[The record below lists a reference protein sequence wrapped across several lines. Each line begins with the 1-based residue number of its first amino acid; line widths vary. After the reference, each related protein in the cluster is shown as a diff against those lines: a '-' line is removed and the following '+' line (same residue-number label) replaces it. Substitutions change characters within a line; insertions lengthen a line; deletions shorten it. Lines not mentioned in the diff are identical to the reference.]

1 MFNIEQDRC
10 DYGRLLAP
18 PEGFELDNAVATTY
32 SLDLETLTFAAIA
45 LGHGENTDSMLKD
58 DPVSMLNALRKIRD
72 KVVIFYETGRIA
84 VPASRRTSNFYQL
97 LEGMTMPVALPAD
110 KGNNYPS
117 FHPKMWLICYMN
129 RESRERRY
137 RFLVM
142 SRNLTFDR
150 SWDVVVSLDGIP
162 TDKRQEHS
170 LPIVHFLN
178 FLRGFTEKD
187 SRTYGIVD
195 SLGRL
200 VKNVSFSLEGS
211 RITDFCIIPLG
222 IGRNSYDLSN
232 DVWFEESN
240 NFHEVV
246 IMSPFISADVI
257 SLFNNEIRGKYL
269 NSCKRTLITRRSELS
284 KLSNNTAGNFEI
296 YTMKDGIV
304 EGENELSDGDVS
316 EVIRR
321 QDIHAKMLLFRKN
334 GFSSVYMGSM
344 NASHN
349 GMYRNVE
356 LDIRFDCPNS
366 YLGPDR
372 FLAEV
377 FGNNPLKNP
386 FELRTLEEDTKQEAI
401 DNGVDVRFKKLC
413 RADAMATVSRQEG
426 GLFTICLIFNPS
438 MISDDGVI
446 ISPISK
452 KIYKPIEQEVIF
464 ESLSLLEL
472 TEYYQVVLTDSNGKE
487 VQHIMQIPTQG
498 IPAERNKQIY
508 NSILDSK
515 EKLYEYISLIL
526 SDDKVQCVLES
537 SDRSYGEGKYDNV
550 ITVIPAIYERML
562 EASLHHRER
571 FIEIEDMLKMLP
583 DNSSIL
589 KEFKK
594 LYDIFCKALKL

>member
-1 MFNIEQDRC
+1 MFDIEQDRC

-18 PEGFELDNAVATTY
+18 PEGFELDAAVATTY

-58 DPVSMLNALRKIRD
+58 NPVSMLNALRKIRD

-97 LEGMTMPVALPAD
+97 LEGMTVPVALPAH

-129 RESRERRY
+129 RGSRERRY

-162 TDKRQEHS
+162 TEQRQERS

-178 FLRGFTEKD
+178 FLGGFTKKD

-195 SLGRL
+195 SLGKF
-200 VKNVSFSLEGS
+200 VKNVSFSLEGNK
-211 RITDFCIIPLG
+211 ITDFCIIPLG

-232 DVWFEESN
+232 DVWFKESS

-269 NSCKRTLITRRSELS
+269 SSCKRTLITRTSELS
-284 KLSNNTAGNFEI
+284 KLSNITAGNFEI

-334 GFSSVYMGSM
+334 DFSSVYMGSM
-344 NASHN
+344 NVSHN

-366 YLGPDR
+366 YLRPDR

-386 FELRTLEEDTKQEAI
+386 FELRTLEEDTKQEAT
-401 DNGVDVRFKKLC
+401 DNGVDVMFKKLC
-413 RADAMATVSRQEG
+413 RADAMATVVRQED
-426 GLFTICLIFNPS
+426 GLFTISLRFNPS
-438 MISDDGVI
+438 MISDGVM

-452 KIYKPIEQEVIF
+452 NIHKPIEPEIIF
-464 ESLSLLEL
+464 ESLSVLEL
-472 TEYYQVVLTDSNGKE
+472 TEYYQIVLTDSNGKE
-487 VQHIMQIPTQG
+487 VRHVMQIPTQG
-498 IPAERNKQIY
+498 IPAERDKQIC

-537 SDRSYGEGKYDNV
+537 GDSSYGEGEHGTAV
-550 ITVIPAIYERML
+550 TVMPAIYERML

-571 FIEIEDMLKMLP
+571 FMEIEDMMKMLP

-589 KEFKK
+589 EEFKK
-594 LYDIFCKALKL
+594 LYDVFCEALKT